1 MLALGLLLYAVAS
14 CGKESLSSRE
24 EKIPLCCTV
33 SSADPVTKGV
43 DSGVTTTSLQ
53 ASGAGFG
60 LFAWRTDAGSYFN
73 GDQLYLDNEHFI
85 YDDSEGVFRAS
96 SPVFWPLGSWLSFFA
111 YAPYTADLSSAPL
124 EYPSSDYA
132 GGLPRFTYTPA
143 ANPAEQMDLVI
154 SAPVLDRSV
163 SEGTVPLT
171 FYHPLTKVSFQAR
184 WTSSDPE
191 KIDKMIECMYVIRI
205 KSITLNNI
213 LGENSLTYTRN
224 GFNWDAPTGA
234 ALASLAT
241 ASYTLSMANGC
252 LATPDM
258 PDTEVPMGSSYGSG
272 FALDPESV
280 LYLLPQALT
289 PGASLDVVYGLYGQ
303 NGLQSGDDIA
313 YSVAIGNLP
322 TYVWPAGSELCY
334 RLSIDIAGVV
344 IADPV
349 FCFIGNAGSFLTPGT
364 VVTDGSN
371 AGSFLTTTT
380 VAPAGSNAGSF
391 TAQ

>member
-1 MLALGLLLYAVAS
+1 MTFRNGHIVILALILLAGCSKADRMPERSGVPVA
-14 CGKESLSSRE
+14 LSVD
-24 EKIPLCCTV
+24 LT
-33 SSADPVTKGV
+33 DTKGQA
-43 DSGVTTTSLQ
+43 GTTTSSLQ
-53 ASGAGFG
+53 TSGIGI
-60 LFAWRTDAGSYFN
+60 FAWRTNEGTYFN
-73 GDQLYLDNEHFI
+73 GEEPYLENQTFS
-85 YDDSEGVFRAS
+85 YDGATSTWKSAD
-96 SPVFWPLGSWLSFFA
+96 VFWPLGSWLSFFA

-184 WTSSDPE
+184 WTSSDPAQ
-191 KIDKMIECMYVIRI
+191 IDKMTGNGYSVRI
-205 KSITLNNI
+205 KSLTLNNI

-224 GFNWDAPTGA
+224 GFKWDAPTGA

-349 FCFIGNAGSFLTPGT
+349 FCFIGNAGSFLSPGT

-371 AGSFLTTTT
+371 PGSFLTTTT

>member
-1 MLALGLLLYAVAS
+1 MTFRNGHIVILALILLAGCSKADRMPERSGVPVA
-14 CGKESLSSRE
+14 LQ
-24 EKIPLCCTV
+24 IDLT
-33 SSADPVTKGV
+33 DTKGQA
-43 DSGVTTTSLQ
+43 GTTTSSLQ
-53 ASGAGFG
+53 TSGIGI
-60 LFAWRTDAGSYFN
+60 FAWRTNEGTYFN
-73 GDQLYLDNEHFI
+73 GEEPYLENQPFS
-85 YDDSEGVFRAS
+85 YDGATSTWKSAD
-96 SPVFWPLGSWLSFFA
+96 VFWPLGSWLSFFA

-184 WTSSDPE
+184 WTSSDPAQ
-191 KIDKMIECMYVIRI
+191 IDKMTGNGYSVRI
-205 KSITLNNI
+205 KSLTLNNI

-224 GFNWDAPTGA
+224 GFKWDAPTGA

-289 PGASLDVVYGLYGQ
+289 PGASLDIVYGVYKSDGQ
-303 NGLQSGDDIA
+303 QSGDDIE

-364 VVTDGSN
+364 VVTDASN

>member
-1 MLALGLLLYAVAS
+1 MTFRNGHIVILALILLAGCSKADRMPERSGVPVA
-14 CGKESLSSRE
+14 LQVN
-24 EKIPLCCTV
+24 LT
-33 SSADPVTKGV
+33 DTKGQA
-43 DSGVTTTSLQ
+43 GTTTSSLQ
-53 ASGAGFG
+53 TSGIGI
-60 LFAWRTDAGSYFN
+60 FAWRTNEGTYFN
-73 GDQLYLDNEHFI
+73 GEEPYLENQPFS
-85 YDDSEGVFRAS
+85 YDGATSTWKSAD
-96 SPVFWPLGSWLSFFA
+96 VFWPLGSWLSFFA

-184 WTSSDPE
+184 WTSSDPAQ
-191 KIDKMIECMYVIRI
+191 IDKMTGNGYSVRI
-205 KSITLNNI
+205 KSLTLNNI

-224 GFNWDAPTGA
+224 GFKWDAPTGA
-234 ALASLAT
+234 ALVSLAT

-349 FCFIGNAGSFLTPGT
+349 FVFTGNAGSFLTPGT

-371 AGSFLTTTT
+371 PGSFLTTTT